1 MPFIT
6 TYTGK
11 SFDPIDPD
19 PKLIDIDDVAHAL
32 SLLCRA
38 NGHFPEFYSV
48 GIHSLNCAEEARAR
62 GYSARMQ
69 LACLI
74 HDASEAYLSDITRPV
89 KSVLTQ
95 YKDIEN
101 RLQNIIDEKWLG
113 SALSEEEYRLMRE
126 IDDAIL
132 YCEILH
138 YFKYELYEEAPKIC
152 SEPIMRFESFSKT
165 EDDLK
170 KEFAHLSKIVR
181 EGNELEPKTP

>member
-11 SFDPIDPD
+11 KFDPTEPD
-19 PKLIDIDDVAHAL
+19 IALIDIDDVAHAL

-48 GIHSLNCAEEARAR
+48 GIHSLNCANEARAR

-89 KSVLTQ
+89 KSVLPQ
-95 YKDIEN
+95 YKNIEN
-101 RLQNIIDEKWLG
+101 RLQNAIEEKWLG
-113 SALSEEEYRLMRE
+113 STLSEEEYRLMRE
-126 IDDAIL
+126 IDDDIL

-138 YFKYELYEEAPKIC
+138 YFKYELYEKAPD
-152 SEPIMRFESFSKT
+152 MRSVPVMKFESFVKT
-165 EDDLK
+165 ENDFKNEFERLRDMIGFK
-170 KEFAHLSKIVR
+170 K
-181 EGNELEPKTP
+181 